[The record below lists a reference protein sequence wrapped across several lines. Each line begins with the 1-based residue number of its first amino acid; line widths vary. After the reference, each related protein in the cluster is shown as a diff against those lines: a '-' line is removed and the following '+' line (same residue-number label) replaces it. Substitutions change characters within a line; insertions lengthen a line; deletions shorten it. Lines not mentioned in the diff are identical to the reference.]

1 MNIGEILQKL
11 DTIHPIEEV
20 EAFLLKQ
27 MEEAEKQGDVP
38 TLISLENEMIGHY
51 RETSRFE
58 KSKEYCK
65 KVLKLIQESNLNG
78 SVAHATTLINVAN
91 AYRAAGDLQESLQ
104 CFQAVFPLY
113 EGRLEKTDF
122 NYASLYNNLSLLY
135 QEMGDFEKSCEALNR
150 ALEIVVLYP
159 EAGIELA
166 VTHTNLA
173 TSLLAL
179 GRLDEAEKHL
189 NTANALFLEE
199 EERDYHYS
207 AALGTLGQIQ
217 YKKGK
222 YEEAADCFAKA
233 AEEVEKHMGHT
244 RACEIL
250 EENRRQALAMLE
262 AKAGTKN
269 GAKVQEKDK
278 DAGEGRIEEDKT
290 GENKTKESINGL
302 ALCES
307 YYETY
312 GRKMIREKF
321 PEYEEQIAVG
331 LVGEGSDCFGFD
343 DEIARDHDFGP
354 RFCMWLPDCVYEKI
368 GEDLQKEYENLPKE
382 FMGFAKNPTPQ
393 GKDRCRVYRIGEF
406 YEQFLG
412 IDRAP
417 QSIEEWRVIPE
428 ENLATTV
435 NGRVFRDDLGEFTKI
450 REQLLAYYPD
460 RLWRAKLAE
469 HVVKMGQLGQCNYE
483 RMCRR
488 QEWVTAE
495 VILGEYMKVTMQT
508 VYLLNRTYAPY
519 YKWLHKGMNNL
530 AVLPEIMDI
539 FNAIADM
546 PRRDERIP
554 MTIEIVASLILA
566 QLKQQK
572 LIPEEPAV
580 GADANYLEKY
590 GVIIMD
596 YKKRKE
602 ELIEALVKEEW
613 EAFDKVENEGGRASC
628 QDDWNTFSI
637 MRKSQY
643 MEWSEEMLQ
652 SYLNDFAAAKQ
663 QGWNLITE
671 KYGRMMESTTPDHYA
686 EIKDK
691 LPCLSPEKKQIIEE
705 IVKIQV
711 GFMEELADRYPMVA
725 GTARSIHT
733 YEDTPYDTSYETYLR
748 GELGTYSDETLQLYG
763 RFIVSLASKGEN
775 LAMRIMENTAKLYGY
790 ASLEELEERLKDAEE
805 DK

>member
-1 MNIGEILQKL
+1 MNIEEILQEL
-11 DTIHPIEEV
+11 DTIHPV
-20 EAFLLKQ
+20 EAVETFLQEQ
-27 MEEAEKQGDVP
+27 MEEAEKQGDVH

-51 RETSRFE
+51 RETSQFE

-122 NYASLYNNLSLLY
+122 YYASLYNNLSLLY
-135 QEMGDFEKSCEALNR
+135 QEMGDFEKSCEALNQ

-159 EAGIELA
+159 EARIELA

-179 GRLDEAEKHL
+179 ERLDEAEKHL
-189 NTANALFLEE
+189 NTAIALFLEDE
-199 EERDYHYS
+199 EKDYHYS

-222 YEEAADCFAKA
+222 FEEAADCFAKA
-233 AEEVEKHMGHT
+233 MEEVERYMGRT
-244 RACEIL
+244 KAYEIL

-262 AKAGTKN
+262 TKN
-269 GAKVQEKDK
+269 DAKVREKDK
-278 DAGEGRIEEDKT
+278 DTEEGKTEENRAK
-290 GENKTKESINGL
+290 ENISGL
-302 ALCES
+302 TLCEA

-312 GRKMIREKF
+312 GRKMIQEKF

-343 DEIARDHDFGP
+343 DEISRDHDFGP
-354 RFCMWLPDCVYEKI
+354 RFCMWLPDSVYGKI
-368 GEDLQKEYENLPKE
+368 GEALQKEYEKLPKE
-382 FMGFAKNPTPQ
+382 FMGFEKNPTPQ

-406 YEQFLG
+406 YEQFIG

-417 QSIEEWRVIPE
+417 QTIEEWRVIPE
-428 ENLATTV
+428 ENLAAAV
-435 NGRVFRDDLGEFTKI
+435 NGKIFRDDLGEFTKV

-495 VILGEYMKVTMQT
+495 VILGEYMQVTMQT

-519 YKWLHKGMNNL
+519 YKWLHKGMNKL

-572 LIPEEPAV
+572 LIPEEPGV

-590 GVIIMD
+590 GVVIMD
-596 YKKRKE
+596 DKRRKE
-602 ELIEALVKEEW
+602 DLIDALVKEEW

-663 QGWNLITE
+663 KGWNLITE

-686 EIKDK
+686 KIKDK

-711 GFMEELADRYPMVA
+711 GFMEELAERYPMVA

-763 RFIVSLASKGEN
+763 RFIVSLASKGDN
-775 LAMRIMENTAKLYGY
+775 LAMRIMEHTAELYGY
-790 ASLEELEERLKDAEE
+790 TSLDELEERLRDAER
-805 DK
+805 